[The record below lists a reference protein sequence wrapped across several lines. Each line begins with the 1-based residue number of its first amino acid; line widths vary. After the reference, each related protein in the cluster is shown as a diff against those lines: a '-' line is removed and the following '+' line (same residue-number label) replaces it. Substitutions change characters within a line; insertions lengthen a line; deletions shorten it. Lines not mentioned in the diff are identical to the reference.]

1 MKYWTRQPYLG
12 FGVDAHSMLV
22 GAGAGMRF
30 STPDSLEEYVACGRR
45 RTTVIS
51 AREAL
56 EEVFFLGLR
65 LARGVDLTEVAAQFG
80 QEAVSGFLPV
90 IDEFVES
97 GLLERRGEVIRLSPR
112 GRLISNEVFQR
123 FISIDEKR
131 VRASDVVEIPI

>member
-1 MKYWTRQPYLG
+1 M
-12 FGVDAHSMLV
+12 
-22 GAGAGMRF
+22 
-30 STPDSLEEYVACGRR
+30 
-45 RTTVIS
+45 IS

-65 LARGVDLTEVAAQFG
+65 LARGVDLTEVAAHFG

-123 FISIDEKR
+123 FISIDEKK
-131 VRASDVVEIPI
+131 VRASDVVEIPV